1 MAPTY
6 PAYSEPMTEGSSVP
20 GTFRPFL
27 GGPSVHALRIDL
39 LYVEPMVWRRFVV
52 PSETKLPKFNRM
64 LEAVMGWEGYHL
76 HMFGVADLRIGRSDE
91 FSTDIIDE
99 RNIKLEQLLPRV
111 GSQLRWSYDFGDGWE
126 HDVVVEAIEAP
137 SRDVRYPKC
146 TAGERACPPED
157 CGGVYGYDHLRAALA
172 DPAHPEH
179 EFLGDWA
186 GAGFDP
192 DAFDQMV
199 ATVHLRQVR

>member
-1 MAPTY
+1 
-6 PAYSEPMTEGSSVP
+6 MTDVGFVP
-20 GTFRPFL
+20 GTPLPFL
-27 GGPSVHALRIDL
+27 GGPSVHTLRISL
-39 LYVEPMVWRRFVV
+39 LHVEPTVWRRFVL

-76 HMFGVADLRIGRSDE
+76 HMFEVADLRIGQPDD

-99 RNIKLEQLLPRV
+99 RHLVLEQLLSRV
-111 GSQLRWSYDFGDGWE
+111 GSQLQWSYDFGDGWE

-137 SRDVRYPKC
+137 SPDVRYPTC

-157 CGGVYGYDHLRAALA
+157 CGGVWGYEELRVALA
-172 DPAHPEH
+172 DPAHAEH
-179 EFLGDWA
+179 EHLRDWA

-192 DAFDQMV
+192 DAFDQMA
-199 ATVHLRQVR
+199 ATARVRQVR